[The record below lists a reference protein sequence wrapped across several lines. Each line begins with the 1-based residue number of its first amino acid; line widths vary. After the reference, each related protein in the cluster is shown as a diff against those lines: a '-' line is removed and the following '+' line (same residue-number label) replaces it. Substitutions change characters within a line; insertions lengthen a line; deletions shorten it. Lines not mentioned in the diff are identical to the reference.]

1 MKLFTPCPIE
11 FQALFHDH
19 EIRSRSPSICTIIV
33 ARQQDIYRL
42 SYYVQVA
49 LQYARMRVV
58 GDIQWYYV
66 TDIGIIRMAGCPSL
80 LLMYDTIGTMTMLML
95 VLVLLLLLQQF

>member
-1 MKLFTPCPIE
+1 MKRKVETEFVIRTVLDTIMKLFTPCPIE
-11 FQALFHDH
+11 FQALFHGQ
-19 EIRSRSPSICTIIV
+19 EIRSKSPSICTIIV

-58 GDIQWYYV
+58 GDVQWYYG
-66 TDIGIIRMAGCPSL
+66 TGIGMIRMARCL
-80 LLMYDTIGTMTMLML
+80 Y
-95 VLVLLLLLQQF
+95 F